1 MVRWGKSPYPP
12 MACCGRIKAIPS
24 YTYGPLMRRKE
35 IKMRRKEIKM
45 RGRKKKKKRKEE
57 EGESRAVKWRKEAT
71 KMGEIK

>member
-12 MACCGRIKAIPS
+12 MACCGRIKAIRS
-24 YTYGPLMRRKE
+24 YTYGPPMRRKE
-35 IKMRRKEIKM
+35 IKMRRN
-45 RGRKKKKKRKEE
+45 KKKKRKEE